1 MWYDKLSLRGVK
13 ELKTKG
19 ELYAKLFTNYKK
31 LRDKSDDRSM
41 AVKDVAAAVGLTD
54 SRLQAFFG
62 GMFEDVPTDTFV
74 LLLGYIKLDMAA
86 FNNYGKN
93 TSIPGLGV
101 FSEIPV
107 TKPAAT
113 AAPQKPAAPAATKPA
128 APVVTKPAAPVV
140 TKPSASASKPP
151 APAARPSAPAQ
162 TKMQIENYVEE
173 PLVIYYDAGT
183 STLAIHPNYAE
194 NKLPKDKKVILLH
207 NAVIFAGKV
216 VPGKAS
222 L

>member
-31 LRDKSDDRSM
+31 MRDKTDTRSM

-107 TKPAAT
+107 TKPT
-113 AAPQKPAAPAATKPA
+113 APVAPQKPVAPVAPQKPVSPAAKPSASVPKPTAPAATK
-128 APVVTKPAAPVV
+128 
-140 TKPSASASKPP
+140 
-151 APAARPSAPAQ
+151 PSAPAQ

-173 PLVIYYDAGT
+173 PLVIYYDAST
-183 STLAIHPNYAE
+183 NTLAIHPNYAE

>member
-13 ELKTKG
+13 ELKTRG

-31 LRDKSDDRSM
+31 MRDKIDTRSM

-62 GMFEDVPTDTFV
+62 GMFEDVPTDTFI
-74 LLLGYIKLDMAA
+74 LLLSYIKLDTAA

-93 TSIPGLGV
+93 TSIPGLGI

-107 TKPAAT
+107 TKPAA
-113 AAPQKPAAPAATKPA
+113 PA
-128 APVVTKPAAPVV
+128 VTKPAAPVV
-140 TKPSASASKPP
+140 TKPSAPAPQKPT
-151 APAARPSAPAQ
+151 APAAKPSAPAQ

-173 PLVIYYDAGT
+173 PLVIYYDAST
-183 STLAIHPNYAE
+183 NTLAIHPNYAE

>member
-13 ELKTKG
+13 ELKTRG

-31 LRDKSDDRSM
+31 MRDKSDTRSM
-41 AVKDVAAAVGLTD
+41 AVKDVAVAVGLTD

-62 GMFEDVPTDTFV
+62 GMFEDVPTDTFI
-74 LLLGYIKLDMAA
+74 LLLNYIKLDMAA

-107 TKPAAT
+107 TKPAA
-113 AAPQKPAAPAATKPA
+113 
-128 APVVTKPAAPVV
+128 
-140 TKPSASASKPP
+140 
-151 APAARPSAPAQ
+151 PAQ

-173 PLVIYYDAGT
+173 PLVIYYDAST
-183 STLAIHPNYAE
+183 NTLAIHPNYAE

>member
-13 ELKTKG
+13 ELKTRG

-31 LRDKSDDRSM
+31 MRDKSDTRSM

-74 LLLGYIKLDMAA
+74 LLLSYIKLDMAA

-107 TKPAAT
+107 TKPTAPVAPQKPVAP
-113 AAPQKPAAPAATKPA
+113 AAPQKPVAPGAPQKPVAPAAKPAAPAAK
-128 APVVTKPAAPVV
+128 
-140 TKPSASASKPP
+140 
-151 APAARPSAPAQ
+151 PSAPAQ

-173 PLVIYYDAGT
+173 PLVIYHDAST
-183 STLAIHPNYAE
+183 NTLAIHPNYAE

>member
-31 LRDKSDDRSM
+31 MRDKSDARSM

-107 TKPAAT
+107 TKPAAP
-113 AAPQKPAAPAATKPA
+113 AAPQKPA

-140 TKPSASASKPP
+140 TKPSASVPKPT
-151 APAARPSAPAQ
+151 APAATKPSAPAQ

-173 PLVIYYDAGT
+173 PLVIYYDT
-183 STLAIHPNYAE
+183 STNTLAIHPNYAE

>member
-13 ELKTKG
+13 ELKTRG

-31 LRDKSDDRSM
+31 MRDKSDTRSM
-41 AVKDVAAAVGLTD
+41 AVKDVAVAVGLTD

-107 TKPAAT
+107 TKPAAPV
-113 AAPQKPAAPAATKPA
+113 AKPA
-128 APVVTKPAAPVV
+128 APVAKPAAPVA
-140 TKPSASASKPP
+140 KPA
-151 APAARPSAPAQ
+151 APAQ

-173 PLVIYYDAGT
+173 PLVIYYDAST
-183 STLAIHPNYAE
+183 NTLAIHPNYAE